1 MKPSLA
7 MTFPHSSNSQLPR
20 NSAAVSVHTVLPLK
34 TSSATWAWPSP
45 KAHIAPRILALD
57 LQDPRQRSALI
68 CIHLLE
74 SLCVYRQVKGF
85 SNLAWTLPTRLALYE
100 EQGRALGC
108 GHTEPRTALEEEEE
122 DPGEDLPCEMTT
134 ASLTGPCC

>member
-45 KAHIAPRILALD
+45 RAHIAPRILALDLLMVSPD

-74 SLCVYRQVKGF
+74 SLGVCRQVKGF
-85 SNLAWTLPTRLALYE
+85 SDLAWSLPTRLALYE

-108 GHTEPRTALEEEEE
+108 GTQSPGLRWRKRKRILVRTFHVK
-122 DPGEDLPCEMTT
+122 
-134 ASLTGPCC
+134 